1 MTNSISRRNFL
12 KGSVAT
18 AAVASLAACGGS
30 DGGDATDGSKKKI
43 VRWGQGNP
51 KLGLDMQ
58 KSTNSGSSNVSD
70 PIFESLL
77 RWTEENELVPCLLTR
92 AHAVAQQKIVPLA
105 RAEACAIV
113 AGDIGTAQSRR
124 AEAELGGVLVR
135 LGLCLR
141 GLGKSLQK
149 PG

>member
-1 MTNSISRRNFL
+1 MTSSISRRKFL

-30 DGGDATDGSKKKI
+30 DGGDAADGSKKKI

-70 PIFESLL
+70 PSSSPFCAGPRRTSSS
-77 RWTEENELVPCLLTR
+77 R
-92 AHAVAQQKIVPLA
+92 ACSP
-105 RAEACAIV
+105 RSRPSRP
-113 AGDIGTAQSRR
+113 TA
-124 AEAELGGVLVR
+124 
-135 LGLCLR
+135 
-141 GLGKSLQK
+141 
-149 PG
+149 

>member
-30 DGGDATDGSKKKI
+30 DGSDAGDGTKKKI

-77 RWTEENELVPCLLTR
+77 R
-92 AHAVAQQKIVPLA
+92 
-105 RAEACAIV
+105 
-113 AGDIGTAQSRR
+113 
-124 AEAELGGVLVR
+124 
-135 LGLCLR
+135 
-141 GLGKSLQK
+141 
-149 PG
+149 